1 MPASEA
7 PNVVRIKS
15 YINCFVKIE
24 GIKVVCVKSAPSN
37 MRRSSARDLEKQNS
51 QTNMTVRGFFFFHA
65 KFVLSS
71 VCSSETRCTRT
82 FSINFICFVAMVTEE
97 VAAILGQAVVFGLL
111 ALNEIATKRY
121 IS

>member
-51 QTNMTVRGFFFFHA
+51 QTNMTVRGFFFFM
-65 KFVLSS
+65 LSS
-71 VCSSETRCTRT
+71 FCLLFDLLRLGVQELSQLISS
-82 FSINFICFVAMVTEE
+82 V
-97 VAAILGQAVVFGLL
+97 LL
-111 ALNEIATKRY
+111 PW
-121 IS
+121 